1 MSRRPVAPQPRS
13 SQTGVFKDLFQPS
26 PEFPLRDHFPSR
38 RPCDLVEVGAP
49 ASIQRLESF
58 EIVGTLLP
66 FKRLETAMQLKL
78 APVESRRPSSG
89 PSSGPSSDP
98 SADPSERNNLNDMMD
113 MNNDKMQFAEEV
125 LRELDDEGEDE
136 PDKPTQPSQS
146 SPIPDE
152 NVVLT
157 VEVRRISNESMRIYM
172 AGLVKRIVE
181 ETVQMK
187 LRTDA
192 LPPTITYAERE
203 VESTCSP
210 ILSRVVMMWSSS
222 DQETSDNIADVVLSC
237 RRLQGESPMEAF
249 FREVFYPLGDNKFT
263 LYPSGGL
270 IPLPYDD
277 PPSLFEVSSSRNT
290 KWDFT
295 SSFSLPQVLQDGRIQ
310 RRPTPLYSVFAGLE
324 FQRLPN
330 QLTSSRRQRLV

>member
-49 ASIQRLESF
+49 ASIQGLESF

-78 APVESRRPSSG
+78 APVESRRPSS
-89 PSSGPSSDP
+89 DP
-98 SADPSERNNLNDMMD
+98 SAGPSERNNLNDMMD
-113 MNNDKMQFAEEV
+113 MDNDNMQFAEEV
-125 LRELDDEGEDE
+125 LRDLDYEGEDE

-187 LRTDA
+187 LSTDA

-222 DQETSDNIADVVLSC
+222 DQKTSDNIANVVLSC
-237 RRLQGESPMEAF
+237 RRLQRESPMEAF
-249 FREVFYPLGDNKFT
+249 FREVFYPLGDNEFT

-270 IPLPYDD
+270 IPLPSDD
-277 PPSLFEVSSSRNT
+277 PPSLFEVSTSKNT
-290 KWDFT
+290 KWDLT
-295 SSFSLPQVLQDGRIQ
+295 SSFSLPEVLQDGRIK

-324 FQRLPN
+324 FRRPPN
-330 QLTSSRRQRLV
+330 QPTSSRRQRLV